1 MAEQIKRIAINFGGG
16 YAPGLNAVIT
26 GVVLAAHEL
35 AWETVGIRDGFDGLL
50 FPERYPEGGLIELTL
65 KTIENLAGTNG
76 CILGTSPQ
84 TDPFNVRAVTPDGM
98 VEEVD
103 RSDDLLASLKEARI
117 DAVISVTGSRALGV
131 LLKLNRKGLRT
142 VCIPK
147 SLEND
152 VAATMLSF
160 GFNSTLSFITE
171 LLGRALQAAQSTRQ
185 IAVVEVPGV
194 HAGWLALQAG
204 MAVCADAVLIPEI
217 HYDPDRI
224 AAKLNEKMKD
234 GRSYGLVVVAEGAEP
249 IANGNG
255 HSNGHNSEFK
265 SSLSPG
271 ASGKESL
278 NVIERSGRSA
288 NDVALAVQ
296 RLTHQ
301 QTYPVV
307 LSKLAGGGV
316 PTVVDRQLGL
326 GYGVGAVR
334 ALQNGESGVMV
345 VFQPPDVKL
354 VPLTDAI
361 NKVRTVPANSE
372 MIQLA
377 RAMGIAFGD

>member
-1 MAEQIKRIAINFGGG
+1 
-16 YAPGLNAVIT
+16 
-26 GVVLAAHEL
+26 
-35 AWETVGIRDGFDGLL
+35 
-50 FPERYPEGGLIELTL
+50 
-65 KTIENLAGTNG
+65 
-76 CILGTSPQ
+76 
-84 TDPFNVRAVTPDGM
+84 
-98 VEEVD
+98 
-103 RSDDLLASLKEARI
+103 
-117 DAVISVTGSRALGV
+117 
-131 LLKLNRKGLRT
+131 
-142 VCIPK
+142 
-147 SLEND
+147 
-152 VAATMLSF
+152 
-160 GFNSTLSFITE
+160 
-171 LLGRALQAAQSTRQ
+171 
-185 IAVVEVPGV
+185 
-194 HAGWLALQAG
+194 

-217 HYDPDRI
+217 HYDVKGV
-224 AAKLNEKMKD
+224 AAKLRQKIEN

-255 HSNGHNSEFK
+255 HSNAHKSEIK

-278 NVIERSGRSA
+278 NVIERSGRTA

-296 RLTHQ
+296 RLTDQ
-301 QTYPVV
+301 QTYPIV

-334 ALQNGESGVMV
+334 ALQGGESGVLV

-354 VPLTDAI
+354 VPLTEAI